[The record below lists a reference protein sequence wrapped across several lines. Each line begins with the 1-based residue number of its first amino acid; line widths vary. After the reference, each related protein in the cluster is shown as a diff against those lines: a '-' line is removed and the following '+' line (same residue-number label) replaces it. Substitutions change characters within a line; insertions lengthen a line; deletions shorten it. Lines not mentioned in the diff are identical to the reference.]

1 MILSILVIAISGYTL
16 ITGNLKLSPI
26 MTLFLGGLMLVMGL
40 EELNKSRKSFLG
52 YMFVMVCLFLFYVS
66 TQGFLLN

>member
-1 MILSILVIAISGYTL
+1 
-16 ITGNLKLSPI
+16 
-26 MTLFLGGLMLVMGL
+26 MGL